1 MESNGRSGFAGRLVA
16 EGLVIVASILLA
28 FALDTWWDATK
39 ERREERAALE
49 SLHEEFEGARDQLA
63 FYLAAHGRIGKAA
76 AGLADLV
83 RRGRAAGAPTVAV
96 PDTALALVYVPPTFN
111 PMLGTLDGLLASGR
125 LGLLRDPELRRS
137 LAAWEGRLREGTEEE
152 DKAVDFVFHQM
163 DPVLRSRADVS
174 GALELV
180 DAVFS
185 DTLRPALAS
194 RESRLRLDT
203 EVAGVFAFRRQIE
216 EHGIDDLEDVLAEID
231 RILALLETSL
241 GTGAG
246 TEGGP

>member
-39 ERREERAALE
+39 ERREEREALE
-49 SLHEEFEGARDQLA
+49 SLHTEFADARDQLA
-63 FYLAAHGRIGKAA
+63 FYLGAHERIEAAA
-76 AGLADLV
+76 AGLSGLV
-83 RRGRAAGAPTVAV
+83 RDAMAAGERSVTVA
-96 PDTALALVYVPPTFN
+96 DTALALVYVPPTFN

-137 LAAWEGRLREGTEEE
+137 LAAWEGRLREATEEE

-163 DPVLRSRADVS
+163 DPVLRSRVDVS
-174 GALELV
+174 GALGLV
-180 DAVFS
+180 GVIFS
-185 DTLRPALAS
+185 DTLTPARWS
-194 RESRLRLDT
+194 GESRLPVDT
-203 EVAGVFAFRRQIE
+203 EVAGVLAFRRQIE

-231 RILALLETSL
+231 RILALLEASL
-241 GTGAG
+241 GPPGSVEERT
-246 TEGGP
+246 